1 MVHIA
6 RLALRYAPSPLS
18 CAVCALVLGAAVCV
32 PARAADAP
40 PPPSPT
46 LGVEKLDAT
55 LYRISGT
62 ASGGVLVLVGAK
74 GLLLVDA
81 EDAAH
86 AAELDSVLRTISTL
100 PVETIVNTH
109 YHFDH
114 IGGNER
120 YAREGAEVIAHENL
134 WTQALKDTVIADYG
148 DWHRKAAPAGA
159 KPTRTFAD
167 TLRLDHEGDPVVLSH
182 VPAAH
187 SDNDVMVSFPRHNV
201 LHTGDVVEIGAAP
214 FVDLWAGG
222 TVGGMINGIDRF
234 LRASND
240 ETRIVPGHG
249 SIITR
254 AELREYR
261 AMLATLANRAVES
274 IAEGRDLEGFL
285 ALAPAAQFEDRLGG
299 ARGAR
304 NLSALLFYGLNGMK
318 REAAAP

>member
-1 MVHIA
+1 MKRILGGA
-6 RLALRYAPSPLS
+6 
-18 CAVCALVLGAAVCV
+18 AVALVLVLAVIAIRV
-32 PARAADAP
+32 HQRIGD
-40 PPPSPT
+40 
-46 LGVEKLDAT
+46 VEVAKVTDDVHAI
-55 LYRISGT
+55 YGFGSN
-62 ASGGVLVLVGAK
+62 VG
-74 GLLLVDA
+74 
-81 EDAAH
+81 
-86 AAELDSVLRTISTL
+86 VLRTDRGAVVVDTMTFRRQGVRIREL
-100 PVETIVNTH
+100 AEELGGGPVQAIVNTH